1 MTWDRN
7 RLIKSSSLLAMV
19 TSLTAPTYWAG
30 YKLNNADALGGL
42 KLLGFSLY
50 YPGQAFEWAMS
61 FGKVYP
67 HTLGLSTAAM
77 VAGFAASAFA
87 GSFLQKRQPEKPP
100 EFGASHF
107 ATLEDA
113 ERAGL
118 LTGHGV
124 VIGKLNGVI
133 LTHNSKGHLA
143 VAGGSRSGKGR
154 GLNIPTLLNDTNSA
168 FTFDPKG
175 EFMFGDEGV
184 TVLGKPFEGVS
195 GWRST
200 FSHVLY
206 WNPLDR
212 RSARWNPFFE
222 VRPQTEVR
230 DCMAMSIIMSD
241 PNGTIENPDIWLR
254 DTRSFYAGLFL
265 HQLYSMPNHMKNFA
279 GTRDLLGGDMEELA
293 WKMQHTNHLGHSPH
307 PTIARAAR
315 VLFVRAKESPK
326 FISSIV
332 STADSFLSLWDD
344 PDIRFNTETSD
355 FRLSSLMCCKNPVS
369 LFAVIPASDE
379 EFLMPLQRLMIRQFL
394 RTHMLKLR
402 HDSQGNKKLQKLL
415 GVFDE
420 FPTLGKMDFF
430 IRAIRRMAGYD
441 IKAFMTM
448 QSSKDFA
455 SVYGDKNPF
464 LDIIEGLVAFAATD
478 PDAQSNIG
486 QMVGA
491 ATEYRRM
498 ENESGDKLSL
508 MLDKKSVVNSEV
520 QRQVLDSGAVR
531 ALDATKELIL
541 IPGFKPFLVDKVK
554 YDQEP
559 VFQERCL
566 PAPPVGDGK
575 GNYPDLPEPGW
586 KSEWL
591 SVLNTQCP
599 PMPEKE
605 DPTKPP
611 KDKNGKAKKV
621 KDELRAI
628 RRAKPEEDMPP
639 PPDWAEE
646 EESPPSQAVPLFELQ
661 REVFKPVRRKRTFTK
676 DETP

>member
-1 MTWDRN
+1 MKWNRN
-7 RLIKSSSLLAMV
+7 RIVGASSLLAMV

-50 YPGQAFEWAMS
+50 YPGQAFEWAAN

-67 HTLGLSTAAM
+67 YTLGLSTAAM
-77 VAGFAASAFA
+77 VVGFAASAFA
-87 GSFLQKRQPEKPP
+87 GSLLRKNQQEKPP
-100 EFGASHF
+100 EFGASHY
-107 ATLEDA
+107 ATLDDA
-113 ERAGL
+113 EKAGL
-118 LTGHGV
+118 LSGEGV
-124 VIGKLNGVI
+124 VIGKLDGVI
-133 LTHNSKGHLA
+133 LTHNSPGHLA

-154 GLNIPTLLNDTNSA
+154 GLNIPTLLNVVTST

-184 TVLGKPFEGVS
+184 KVLDKPFEGVS
-195 GWRST
+195 GWRSK
-200 FSHVLY
+200 FSHVVY

-222 VRPQTEVR
+222 VTPRTEVR
-230 DCMAMSIIMSD
+230 DAMAMAIIMSD
-241 PNGTIENPDIWLR
+241 PNGTIENPDIWVR

-265 HQLYSMPNHMKNFA
+265 HQLYALPDKMKNFG
-279 GTRDLLGGDMEELA
+279 GTRDLLGGNLEELA
-293 WKMQHTNHLGHSPH
+293 WKMQHTNHLGDRPH
-307 PTIARAAR
+307 PAIARAAR

-332 STADSFLSLWDD
+332 STADSFLGLWDD
-344 PDIRFNTETSD
+344 PDIRFSTETSD
-355 FRLSSLMCCKNPVS
+355 FRLSSLMCAANPVS
-369 LFAVIPASDE
+369 MFAVIPASDE

-394 RTHMLKLR
+394 RAHMLNLR
-402 HDSQGNKKLQKLL
+402 RDAQGNKKLHKLL

-455 SVYGDKNPF
+455 SVYGEKNPF
-464 LDIIEGLVAFAATD
+464 LDIIEGLIAFAATD
-478 PDAQSNIG
+478 PDAQNNIG

-498 ENESGDKLSL
+498 ENESGDKLSF
-508 MLDKKSVVNSEV
+508 MLDKRSVVNSEV

-531 ALDATKELIL
+531 ALDASKELIL

-554 YDQEP
+554 YDQDP

-566 PAPPVGDGK
+566 PAAPVGDGN
-575 GNYPDLPEPGW
+575 GNYPDRPEPDW

-591 SVLNTQCP
+591 GKQNDECP

-605 DPTKPP
+605 DQTKPP
-611 KDKNGKAKKV
+611 KDKTDKAKKV

-628 RRAKPEEDMPP
+628 RRAKPEEDLPP
-639 PPDWAEE
+639 PPDWGEE
-646 EESPPSQAVPLFELQ
+646 PESPSQAVPLFELE
-661 REVFKPVRRKRTFTK
+661 REVYKPTRRKRTFTK
-676 DETP
+676 AETP